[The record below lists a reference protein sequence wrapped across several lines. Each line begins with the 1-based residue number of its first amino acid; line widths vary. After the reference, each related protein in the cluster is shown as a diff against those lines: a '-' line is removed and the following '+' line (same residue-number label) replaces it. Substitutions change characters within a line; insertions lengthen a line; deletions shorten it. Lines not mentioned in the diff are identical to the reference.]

1 MPRTVLQLISE
12 ELSKK
17 IGLSVKEADSFVSA
31 IFEVVNNGL
40 KEDKITKVKGLGTF
54 KLLAVK
60 PRESINV
67 NTGERVLIEG
77 HNKVSFTPDSFM
89 KELVN
94 KPFSQFETVI
104 LNDGVE
110 FEEDIQ
116 NEEKNKSSFNS
127 SSDNNN
133 FCNLEEQSSISGC
146 QSVSGSTETISPL
159 DETVQKNHTS
169 KEGAV
174 TARSEP
180 VVNDVIT
187 KESTTVA
194 IDQQQHAC
202 MTDFSSN
209 ISDLSE
215 ADSISYEKQSSS
227 PVMYSDEIVETKPFC
242 ENDIGVTVDSESSK
256 SQDKPDETTHDG
268 MSDDSEE
275 MISDDHD
282 NQVEKR
288 KFRPWLT
295 VLLALLLVLL
305 IFGIYFWGKSSPSK
319 GQQPANKVKMEK
331 RSIPIDHDNA
341 SKNLNSEAIL
351 EKDKA
356 ENPNEIDYKSLSS
369 DPKIRYGA
377 YDIVGVEK
385 EVVLKK
391 GETMFS
397 YSKKTLGPDMV
408 GYFQVLNGSESMIE
422 GDTMKVPIVELRPEY
437 RRKRKM

>member
-17 IGLSVKEADSFVSA
+17 SGLSVKEADSFVSA

-54 KLLAVK
+54 KLLAVQ

-133 FCNLEEQSSISGC
+133 FGNLEEQSS
-146 QSVSGSTETISPL
+146 ISPL
-159 DETVQKNHTS
+159 DETVQKNQTS

-194 IDQQQHAC
+194 IDQQQQAC
-202 MTDFSSN
+202 MTDFSSK

-215 ADSISYEKQSSS
+215 EDSISYEKQSSS
-227 PVMYSDEIVETKPFC
+227 PVMYSDEIGETKPFC

-256 SQDKPDETTHDG
+256 SQDKPDETTNDG

-305 IFGIYFWGKSSPSK
+305 IFGIYFWGKSSPSE

-331 RSIPIDHDNA
+331 MSIPIDHDNT

>member
-1 MPRTVLQLISE
+1 MPSTVLQLILE

-17 IGLSVKEADSFVSA
+17 SGLSVKEADSFVSA

-133 FCNLEEQSSISGC
+133 FGNLEEQSSISGC
-146 QSVSGSTETISPL
+146 QSDSGSTETISPL
-159 DETVQKNHTS
+159 DETVQKNQTS

-194 IDQQQHAC
+194 IDQQQQAC
-202 MTDFSSN
+202 MTDFSSK

-215 ADSISYEKQSSS
+215 EDSISYEKQSSS
-227 PVMYSDEIVETKPFC
+227 PVMYSDEI
-242 ENDIGVTVDSESSK
+242 G
-256 SQDKPDETTHDG
+256 
-268 MSDDSEE
+268 
-275 MISDDHD
+275 
-282 NQVEKR
+282 
-288 KFRPWLT
+288 
-295 VLLALLLVLL
+295 
-305 IFGIYFWGKSSPSK
+305 
-319 GQQPANKVKMEK
+319 
-331 RSIPIDHDNA
+331 
-341 SKNLNSEAIL
+341 
-351 EKDKA
+351 
-356 ENPNEIDYKSLSS
+356 
-369 DPKIRYGA
+369 
-377 YDIVGVEK
+377 
-385 EVVLKK
+385 
-391 GETMFS
+391 
-397 YSKKTLGPDMV
+397 
-408 GYFQVLNGSESMIE
+408 
-422 GDTMKVPIVELRPEY
+422 
-437 RRKRKM
+437 

>member
-77 HNKVSFTPDSFM
+77 HNKVSFTPDTFM

-116 NEEKNKSSFNS
+116 NEEKTKSSFNS

-133 FCNLEEQSSISGC
+133 FGNLEEQSSISGC
-146 QSVSGSTETISPL
+146 QSDSGSTETISPL

-187 KESTTVA
+187 KESTIVA
-194 IDQQQHAC
+194 IDQQHHAC
-202 MTDFSSN
+202 MTGFTSK

-215 ADSISYEKQSSS
+215 EDSIRHEKQSST
-227 PVMYSDEIVETKPFC
+227 PVMYSDEIGDTKPFC

-268 MSDDSEE
+268 ISDDSEE
-275 MISDDHD
+275 MISDDND

-305 IFGIYFWGKSSPSK
+305 IFGIYFWGRSSLSE
-319 GQQPANKVKMEK
+319 GQQPANKVIMEK
-331 RSIPIDHDNA
+331 RSIPIDQDNA

-369 DPKIRYGA
+369 NPKIRYGA

>member
-1 MPRTVLQLISE
+1 MPKTVLQLISE

-17 IGLSVKEADSFVSA
+17 SGLSVKEADSFVSA

-110 FEEDIQ
+110 FAEDIK
-116 NEEKNKSSFNS
+116 NEEQNKSSFNS

-133 FCNLEEQSSISGC
+133 FGNLEEQSSISGC
-146 QSVSGSTETISPL
+146 QSDSGSTETSSPL
-159 DETVQKNHTS
+159 DETVQKNYTS

-174 TARSEP
+174 TAHSEP

-187 KESTTVA
+187 KESTIVA
-194 IDQQQHAC
+194 IDQQHHAC
-202 MTDFSSN
+202 MTDFTSKN
-209 ISDLSE
+209 SDLSE
-215 ADSISYEKQSSS
+215 EDSISHEKQRST
-227 PVMYSDEIVETKPFC
+227 PVMYSDEIGDTKAFC

-256 SQDKPDETTHDG
+256 LQDKPDETTNDG

-275 MISDDHD
+275 MISDDND

-305 IFGIYFWGKSSPSK
+305 IFGIYFWGKSSPSE

-331 RSIPIDHDNA
+331 RSIPIDQDNA

>member
-1 MPRTVLQLISE
+1 MPKTVLQLISE

-17 IGLSVKEADSFVSA
+17 SGLSVKEADSFVSA

-77 HNKVSFTPDSFM
+77 HNKVSFTPDTFM

-110 FEEDIQ
+110 FEEDIR
-116 NEEKNKSSFNS
+116 NEGKNKSSFNS

-133 FCNLEEQSSISGC
+133 FGNLEEQSSISGC
-146 QSVSGSTETISPL
+146 QSDSGSTETISPL

-187 KESTTVA
+187 KESTIVA
-194 IDQQQHAC
+194 IDQQHHAC
-202 MTDFSSN
+202 MTGFTSK

-215 ADSISYEKQSSS
+215 EDSIRHEKQSST
-227 PVMYSDEIVETKPFC
+227 PVMYSDEIGDTKPFC

-268 MSDDSEE
+268 ISDDSEE
-275 MISDDHD
+275 MISDDND

-305 IFGIYFWGKSSPSK
+305 IFGIYFWGRSSLSE
-319 GQQPANKVKMEK
+319 GQQPANKVIMEK
-331 RSIPIDHDNA
+331 RSIPIDQDNA

-369 DPKIRYGA
+369 NPKIRYGA

>member
-77 HNKVSFTPDSFM
+77 HNKVSFTPDSIM

-110 FEEDIQ
+110 FAEDTK
-116 NEEKNKSSFNS
+116 NEEQNKSSFNS

-133 FCNLEEQSSISGC
+133 FGNLEEQSSISGC
-146 QSVSGSTETISPL
+146 QSDSGSTETSSPL
-159 DETVQKNHTS
+159 DETVQKNYTS

-174 TARSEP
+174 TAHSEP

-187 KESTTVA
+187 KESTIVA
-194 IDQQQHAC
+194 IDQQHHAC
-202 MTDFSSN
+202 MTDFTSKN
-209 ISDLSE
+209 SDLSE
-215 ADSISYEKQSSS
+215 EGSISHEKQSST
-227 PVMYSDEIVETKPFC
+227 PVMYSDEIGDTKPFC

-268 MSDDSEE
+268 TSDDSEE

-305 IFGIYFWGKSSPSK
+305 IFGIYFWGKSSVSE

-331 RSIPIDHDNA
+331 RSIPIDQDNA

-385 EVVLKK
+385 EVILKK

>member
-1 MPRTVLQLISE
+1 MPSTVLQLILE

-17 IGLSVKEADSFVSA
+17 SGLSVKEADSFVSA

-133 FCNLEEQSSISGC
+133 FGNLEEQSSISGC
-146 QSVSGSTETISPL
+146 QSDSGSTETISPL
-159 DETVQKNHTS
+159 DETVQKNQTS

-194 IDQQQHAC
+194 IDQQQQAC
-202 MTDFSSN
+202 MTDFSSK

-215 ADSISYEKQSSS
+215 EDSISYEKQSSS
-227 PVMYSDEIVETKPFC
+227 PVMYSDEIGETKPFC

-256 SQDKPDETTHDG
+256 SQDKPDETTNDG

-305 IFGIYFWGKSSPSK
+305 IFGIYFWGKSSPSE

-331 RSIPIDHDNA
+331 MSIPIDHDNT

-385 EVVLKK
+385 KSYLKR
-391 GETMFS
+391 ERRCSHTV
-397 YSKKTLGPDMV
+397 KKL
-408 GYFQVLNGSESMIE
+408 
-422 GDTMKVPIVELRPEY
+422 
-437 RRKRKM
+437 